1 MKSAI
6 ALVDYDNIAPIKEL
20 NEVDQ
25 TLNIDSIVSG
35 TVRYMRQHFPDTT
48 ELHMRIYGGWVNEE
62 GAYSQ
67 RASWMLAQLHK
78 FRKRLQTIVVKPE
91 MVVALAD
98 IPHFEVRG
106 TLRGRPARQKMV
118 DTLMTTDLV
127 TLAQAG
133 RFSSIFLV
141 SSDDDMIP
149 GIIKSRQVAPAIM
162 LCVLRA
168 RINATQGCNDAVLQ
182 RCGAWVHNFGEYL

>member
-67 RASWMLAQLHK
+67 RASWMLA
-78 FRKRLQTIVVKPE
+78 P
-91 MVVALAD
+91 
-98 IPHFEVRG
+98 
-106 TLRGRPARQKMV
+106 
-118 DTLMTTDLV
+118 
-127 TLAQAG
+127 
-133 RFSSIFLV
+133 S
-141 SSDDDMIP
+141 
-149 GIIKSRQVAPAIM
+149 
-162 LCVLRA
+162 
-168 RINATQGCNDAVLQ
+168 
-182 RCGAWVHNFGEYL
+182 